1 MKKRCFFEAL
11 SRKINSEKGNAA
23 VITLSV
29 ILVLTALGT
38 VSLLASALNVRM
50 SGKTL
55 SWSEEYY
62 TLDTMA
68 EKLVQKIEEE
78 VLIPAEKDARTYV
91 MNRLDR
97 VGPADLGAYFS
108 NDNYAP
114 SHAAQKFFNKY

>member
-1 MKKRCFFEAL
+1 MLFEAL

-78 VLIPAEKDARTYV
+78 VLIPAEKDAGLT
-91 MNRLDR
+91 
-97 VGPADLGAYFS
+97 
-108 NDNYAP
+108 
-114 SHAAQKFFNKY
+114 